1 MDNILITGGM
11 GFIGSHFVR
20 LAVKG
25 LPNATVYN
33 LDKLTYAGN
42 PRNLDDI
49 RDARNYVELTPHTTG
64 GSSCDIADASL
75 MRFIMTKFRIDT
87 VINFAAESHV
97 DRSILDAAPFV
108 KTNVLGTMSLIEASR
123 QAGVRRFVQISTD
136 EVYGSVDEG
145 FSRETD
151 PMHPNSPYAAS
162 KLASE
167 QIALSYFRTHKFP
180 VLVTRSSNNYGP
192 FHYPEKVIPL
202 FITNLLEGK
211 KVPLYGDGLNVRDWI
226 HVEDNA
232 HAIMI
237 VLQNGIEGEVYNI
250 AGQNHFTNKEL
261 TLKIIKAMG
270 KDESSIQKVED
281 RKGHDRRYALD
292 DSKIR
297 NALGWNPKIR
307 FEDGL
312 NKTIAWYKDR
322 ADWWKP
328 LKERM

>member
-20 LAVKG
+20 LAVQC
-25 LPNATVYN
+25 LPDATIYN

-42 PRNLDDI
+42 PRNLDDVQG
-49 RDARNYVELTPHTTG
+49 APNYIELTPQTTG
-64 GSSCDIADASL
+64 GSSCDISDASM

-97 DRSILDAAPFV
+97 DRSIMDAAPFV
-108 KTNVLGTMSLIEASR
+108 KTNVLGTVSLIEASR
-123 QAGVRRFVQISTD
+123 QAGVKRFLQISTD
-136 EVYGSVDEG
+136 EVYGSVEEG
-145 FSRETD
+145 FSKETD
-151 PMHPNSPYAAS
+151 STHPNSPYAAS

-211 KVPLYGDGLNVRDWI
+211 KVPLYGDGLNMRDWI
-226 HVEDNA
+226 HVEDNVK
-232 HAIMI
+232 AIMV
-237 VLQNGIEGEVYNI
+237 VLQHGIDGEIYNI

-261 TLKIIKAMG
+261 TLKILKAMG
-270 KDESSIQKVED
+270 KEESCIQPVED
-281 RKGHDRRYALD
+281 RKGHDWRYAVD
-292 DSKIR
+292 DTKARSR
-297 NALGWNPKIR
+297 LGWKPQIS
-307 FEDGL
+307 FDQGL
-312 NKTIAWYKDR
+312 AKTIEWYKER
-322 ADWWKP
+322 TDWWMP
-328 LKERM
+328 LKENT